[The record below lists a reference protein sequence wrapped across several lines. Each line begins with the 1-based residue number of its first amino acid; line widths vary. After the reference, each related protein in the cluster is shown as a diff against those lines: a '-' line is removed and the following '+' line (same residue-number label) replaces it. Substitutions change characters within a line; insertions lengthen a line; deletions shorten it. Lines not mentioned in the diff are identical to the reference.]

1 MGCLERQMDE
11 KHSRRPPDRA
21 CAVAAAADII
31 GKEHFSDAPTMRRSV
46 THLYFNGAGKH
57 DHQLP
62 P

>member
-1 MGCLERQMDE
+1 MDE